1 MKPASTHTHILP
13 LPALGATVEPLA
25 SLIKELPAELGGG
38 ADAQI
43 HPKTRFSMVLPD
55 ITEKWLQ
62 SAKPNGGIKDVI
74 LFGIESHVC
83 VLQTT
88 LDLLEKGYGVYVLAD
103 GVSSCNSA
111 EIGTA
116 LGRLREAGAVIVS
129 SESILFQ
136 LLVDASHPKF
146 KAISGL
152 IVSRECKVIS
162 VRLRVLTLASRRKST
177 RSLLRR
183 QCMHSPSTDFG
194 NRCTDTHRRTNAEV
208 FLRSLISS
216 NTGRHIQQSIER
228 HESSAK
234 VRDSA

>member
-1 MKPASTHTHILP
+1 MSQGAHVLP
-13 LPALGATVEPLA
+13 LAALGPTVEPLA
-25 SLIKELPAELGGG
+25 SLIKELPSELGGG

-62 SAKPNGGIKDVI
+62 SAKPDGGIKDVI
-74 LFGIESHVC
+74 IFGIESHVC

-152 IVSRECKVIS
+152 IVSRRTSRTIE
-162 VRLRVLTLASRRKST
+162 LLDVLTLASYRKSK
-177 RSLLRR
+177 RSLPRMR
-183 QCMHSPSTDFG
+183 CMHSPSTKL
-194 NRCTDTHRRTNAEV
+194 
-208 FLRSLISS
+208 LRM
-216 NTGRHIQQSIER
+216 
-228 HESSAK
+228 HEPRSGVAR
-234 VRDSA
+234 V